1 MSARN
6 LMWAAVYVVCGVL
19 MVAGV
24 TLVATQ
30 VKATVTLPVLSV
42 VGLVAWGVF
51 STFLAFVPR
60 KTTRRSTGE

>member
-1 MSARN
+1 MRARN
-6 LMWAAVYVVCGVL
+6 LMWAAVYLVCGAL

-24 TLVATQ
+24 TLVAAQ
-30 VKATVTLPVLSV
+30 VTATVKLPVLSV

-60 KTTRRSTGE
+60 KSKKEAGR